1 MTNEELDEL
10 AVLAWMPSRIPVVDA
25 LAALVPKGAEVAE
38 ERIASSY
45 EQRWYPQDDGS
56 LRLLLPYHGGPFDSA
71 FFHIAPGAWDHTTC
85 DFCVAHIPAM
95 TLCYV
100 TRSGRYVGLC
110 ADCYSKH
117 IVRRVGFFR
126 MLLWKIKKMLRV
138 HAAA

>member
-25 LAALVPKGAEVAE
+25 LAALVPKGAE

-71 FFHIAPGAWDHTTC
+71 FFTSR
-85 DFCVAHIPAM
+85 PARGI
-95 TLCYV
+95 
-100 TRSGRYVGLC
+100 TRPVIS
-110 ADCYSKH
+110 A
-117 IVRRVGFFR
+117 
-126 MLLWKIKKMLRV
+126 
-138 HAAA
+138 

>member
-71 FFHIAPGAWDHTTC
+71 FFTSR
-85 DFCVAHIPAM
+85 PARGI
-95 TLCYV
+95 
-100 TRSGRYVGLC
+100 TRPVIS
-110 ADCYSKH
+110 A
-117 IVRRVGFFR
+117 
-126 MLLWKIKKMLRV
+126 
-138 HAAA
+138 